1 MRYKTALEI
10 AVAIAATCALQ
21 SAGIAVAAPTADS
34 ARAQVAKRH
43 KHHGRRGP
51 RGFTGPRGTQ
61 GPAGPQGSQ
70 GPQGPQGPAGT
81 AVPLLYKARTATAN
95 VQIFNQAGLAI
106 EGSCAAGPVTTLEGR
121 AFSEHAILRAS
132 DVVSG
137 QTVASNNLPLNEK
150 FVLTPGNAE
159 SNYTLSYLAGDGSS
173 IVTAS
178 YGVANG
184 TQLPGVDCVVFG
196 TVEVA

>member
-1 MRYKTALEI
+1 MKHRAALQ
-10 AVAIAATCALQ
+10 IAAAIVGACTLLI
-21 SAGIAVAAPTADS
+21 AGVAVAAPAAGS
-34 ARAQVAKRH
+34 ARAQIAKRH

-51 RGFTGPRGTQ
+51 RGFTGPRGPQ
-61 GPAGPQGSQ
+61 GPAGPQG
-70 GPQGPQGPAGT
+70 GQGPQGPAG
-81 AVPLLYKARTATAN
+81 AAIPLLYKARTASAN

-106 EGSCAAGPVTTLEGR
+106 EGSCSAGPVTTLEGR

-137 QTVASNNLPLNEK
+137 QTIASNNLPLNEK

-173 IVTAS
+173 IVTAN
-178 YGVANG
+178 YGVANR